1 MNPFTYLLAKRSI
14 LEQLQQELK
23 EVIDAFLEVFEM
35 IKDITYGNLV
45 NLVGPDIALMA
56 MIGIG
61 AIVVMIVCLGIINR

>member
-1 MNPFTYLLAKRSI
+1 MNPFTYLLAKRSF
-14 LEQLQQELK
+14 LDQLKQELQ

-35 IKDITYGNLV
+35 IKDVTYGNLV

-61 AIVVMIVCLGIINR
+61 AIVVMIVCLSIINR